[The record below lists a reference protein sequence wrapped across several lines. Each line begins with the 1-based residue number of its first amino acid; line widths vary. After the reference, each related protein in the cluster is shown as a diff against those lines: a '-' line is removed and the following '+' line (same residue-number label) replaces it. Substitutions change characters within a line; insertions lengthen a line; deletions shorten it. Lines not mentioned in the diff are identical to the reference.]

1 VPSFVIRM
9 TVQMPTAPTPPDFGP
24 STEQLD
30 TAQNRDALTPGTM
43 LGGHQIVDVLSA
55 DDFGIVYLALDQSL
69 QRQVAIK
76 EYLPTMLARRRADL
90 NIALRAGEY
99 APAFNEGL
107 RAFIRESETLS
118 RINHPS
124 LLDVTRSWETHGTAY
139 RMMPFYSGQPI
150 SEVLPTLAQPPDEP
164 WLRRLLGDLLGA
176 LQTLHTAG
184 WHHLNVAPQ
193 RILLQADGRPVL
205 LGLGSVR
212 RAIEAR
218 KPASIR
224 LDPAAFDYAPPE
236 LLEPGGG
243 RGAPGPWSDLF
254 SLAAVFHH
262 MIVGRAPLPAPLRMR
277 GDRMP
282 PLATT
287 VLTLAANYPG
297 LVYSLELTGTLT
309 RALALN
315 PGDRP
320 QSVAAFLSS
329 LDTPA
334 PRASPDAATG
344 LGGFDWRR
352 EPGFEPSEPRE
363 TSSVEPIPRKRSAL
377 RWALPLVLLGILG
390 GGAWHWHESGGQ
402 LPSVDSLGMSTVT
415 PAATLPTRPVEAP
428 ATPVPVE
435 VESPP
440 ATPPQARPVQTPPAA
455 VVATNEPSPQQVAAA
470 SPTPQSLP
478 PPSPAPVVVAPA
490 PVRAAAPAPQPA
502 PAREANRPAPRP
514 APERAPVR
522 TAAAPTEPDNPR
534 AVCGPRSN
542 FSLTYCMETQCKRP
556 RFQRHPQ
563 CIILR
568 ERGEIR

>member
-1 VPSFVIRM
+1 MPPFVIRM
-9 TVQMPTAPTPPDFGP
+9 TVQMPTAQTPPDFGP

-30 TAQNRDALTPGTM
+30 TAQNRDALSPGTM

-90 NIALRAGEY
+90 NVALRAGEY

-107 RAFIRESETLS
+107 RAFMRESETLS

-124 LLDVTRSWETHGTAY
+124 LLDVTRAWETHGTAY

-164 WLRRLLGDLLGA
+164 WLRRLLSDLLGA

-184 WHHLNVAPQ
+184 WQHLNVSPQ
-193 RILLQADGRPVL
+193 RILLQADGRPLL

-224 LDPAAFDYAPPE
+224 FEPAPFAFDYAPPE
-236 LLEPGGG
+236 VLDP
-243 RGAPGPWSDLF
+243 RGAPAAIGPSSDLF

-262 MIVGRAPLPAPLRMR
+262 MIVGRAPTPVPLRLR

-334 PRASPDAATG
+334 PRTNPDAAAG
-344 LGGFDWRR
+344 FAGFDSRL
-352 EPGFEPSEPRE
+352 EPRFEPSEPRE
-363 TSSVEPIPRKRSAL
+363 TSSVEPIPRRRGAL
-377 RWALPLVLLGILG
+377 RWALPLVLLGLLG
-390 GGAWHWHESGGQ
+390 GGAWHWHQSGGQ
-402 LPSVDSLGMSTVT
+402 LPSVESLGMATVT
-415 PAATLPTRPVEAP
+415 PAAAPRPVEP
-428 ATPVPVE
+428 AAQVPVE
-435 VESPP
+435 VEVEPPVAPTTQAPP
-440 ATPPQARPVQTPPAA
+440 APAQPVPS
-455 VVATNEPSPQQVAAA
+455 VVTNEPTPQQVAATA
-470 SPTPQSLP
+470 P
-478 PPSPAPVVVAPA
+478 PPPPPVAPVVVAPN
-490 PVRAAAPAPQPA
+490 RAAAPAPQPA
-502 PAREANRPAPRP
+502 PVREASRPAPRP
-514 APERAPVR
+514 AAPERPPVR

>member
-1 VPSFVIRM
+1 M
-9 TVQMPTAPTPPDFGP
+9 TVQMPTAQTPPDFGP

-30 TAQNRDALTPGTM
+30 TAQNRDALSPGTM
-43 LGGHQIVDVLSA
+43 LGGHQIVDVLAA

-76 EYLPTMLARRRADL
+76 EYLPSMLARRRADL
-90 NIALRAGEY
+90 NVALRAGEY

-164 WLRRLLGDLLGA
+164 WLRRLLADLLGA

-184 WHHLNVAPQ
+184 WQHLNVSPQ
-193 RILLQADGRPVL
+193 RILLQADGRPLL

-224 LDPAAFDYAPPE
+224 LEPAPFAFDYAPPE
-236 LLEPGGG
+236 VLDPH
-243 RGAPGPWSDLF
+243 GAPSAIGPWSDLF

-262 MIVGRAPLPAPLRMR
+262 MIVGRAPTPAPLRMR

-287 VLTLAANYPG
+287 VLTLAVNYPS

-320 QSVAAFLSS
+320 QSVAAFLNA

-334 PRASPDAATG
+334 PRTSPGAAA
-344 LGGFDWRR
+344 FDPRV
-352 EPGFEPSEPRE
+352 EPRFEPAEPRE
-363 TSSVEPIPRKRSAL
+363 TSSVEPVPRRRGAL
-377 RWALPLVLLGILG
+377 RWALPLVVLAAVG

-402 LPSVDSLGMSTVT
+402 LPSVDSLGMAAVT
-415 PAATLPTRPVEAP
+415 PAATPPARPVAQP
-428 ATPVPVE
+428 ATPAPVEIE
-435 VESPP
+435 VESPAAP
-440 ATPPQARPVQTPPAA
+440 TAQASAVQAAPVAG
-455 VVATNEPSPQQVAAA
+455 VVMNEPSPQQVAAA
-470 SPTPQSLP
+470 PAAP
-478 PPSPAPVVVAPA
+478 PPPPPAPVVAPA
-490 PVRAAAPAPQPA
+490 PVVTPAPTRAAAPAP
-502 PAREANRPAPRP
+502 RPAPRP
-514 APERAPVR
+514 ATPERAPVR
-522 TAAAPTEPDNPR
+522 TAAAPAEPDNPR

-563 CIILR
+563 CIVLR